1 MMKFRGWEKC
11 SFSDYEACCEK
22 FGYNAETSPHYIKFA
37 MEQGVEPD
45 FYAYTKKGVIEGA
58 VCTDNGWL
66 ANDNNNP
73 ANRLKW
79 MYFPRYSI
87 LLPFNKNIKCFL
99 PFKTK
104 SLSTK
109 CRQFY
114 NSSFSLFSRRH
125 VAVSKDLSAFSSKT
139 RATRKKEIRK
149 FMADGGTFENVSTA
163 GPDFLFETYFRLY
176 ADRRGHEVENDPVI
190 RALFHHCYNNFFGE
204 IAFLDG
210 KAVGIQLLLSTP
222 SKRGTFIDFLNI
234 GYDMNLR
241 KYSIGTMLMW
251 RNLCL
256 TAELPAPVTY
266 SYGMMSGEYKARWC
280 DPVSIGRSITF

>member
-1 MMKFRGWEKC
+1 
-11 SFSDYEACCEK
+11 
-22 FGYNAETSPHYIKFA
+22 

-104 SLSTK
+104 SLSTE

-114 NSSFSLFSRRH
+114 NSSFSLFSGVMWPFQRSVCFFFQNQSHPKKRSVNLWLMAGH
-125 VAVSKDLSAFSSKT
+125 LKMSA
-139 RATRKKEIRK
+139 R
-149 FMADGGTFENVSTA
+149 
-163 GPDFLFETYFRLY
+163 PDR
-176 ADRRGHEVENDPVI
+176 I
-190 RALFHHCYNNFFGE
+190 
-204 IAFLDG
+204 
-210 KAVGIQLLLSTP
+210 
-222 SKRGTFIDFLNI
+222 FI
-234 GYDMNLR
+234 
-241 KYSIGTMLMW
+241 
-251 RNLCL
+251 
-256 TAELPAPVTY
+256 
-266 SYGMMSGEYKARWC
+266 
-280 DPVSIGRSITF
+280 

>member
-1 MMKFRGWEKC
+1 MKFRGWEKC

-104 SLSTK
+104 SLSTE

-139 RATRKKEIRK
+139 RATRKKRS
-149 FMADGGTFENVSTA
+149 V
-163 GPDFLFETYFRLY
+163 
-176 ADRRGHEVENDPVI
+176 
-190 RALFHHCYNNFFGE
+190 
-204 IAFLDG
+204 
-210 KAVGIQLLLSTP
+210 
-222 SKRGTFIDFLNI
+222 
-234 GYDMNLR
+234 NL
-241 KYSIGTMLMW
+241 
-251 RNLCL
+251 
-256 TAELPAPVTY
+256 
-266 SYGMMSGEYKARWC
+266 
-280 DPVSIGRSITF
+280 